1 MTLDQFAAIQS
12 RRRFLQQCGA
22 GISTA
27 ALANLLSVA
36 GYSAS
41 SSRLPEINPMAP
53 RRPHFAPKAKNV
65 ILMYQSGAPSQLDLF
80 DPKPGLSKW
89 NGQSLPPSLTENLKL
104 AFIKPNAKIMA
115 SPYKFKKYGQSGMEF
130 SELVPH
136 LGTCADDICMIRT
149 MNTEAFNHDPGVLML
164 TTGHTQFGRPSI
176 GSWVAYGLGSESQN
190 LPGFVVL
197 GSGKGP
203 NGGSNIW
210 GNGFLPSAYQ
220 GTRFRTTGDP
230 ILYLANNEGVSRELQ
245 RSRLDVI
252 RKLNEKHYE
261 ETGDL
266 EIAARINSYELA
278 FRMQIAAPDLLDF
291 SDEPQHILDAY
302 GAEKEPTRAFGT
314 NCLLARR
321 MVERGVRFVMLNH
334 GDWDA
339 HQKIDKNHRE
349 NCGMVDQPAAA
360 LIKDLKQRGLLDS
373 TLVIWSAEFGR
384 TPMIQLDRPDAGAGR
399 DHHPDCYSLWLAGG
413 GIKPGTILGETDDIG
428 LKTVRDKVHV
438 HDLQATVLHCLGFD
452 HEKLTYHHQG
462 RDFRLTDVG
471 GAVVNSMLS

>member
-12 RRRFLQQCGA
+12 RRRFLQKCGA

-27 ALANLLSVA
+27 ALAHLLGVEGRTA
-36 GYSAS
+36 AS
-41 SSRLPEINPMAP
+41 KPPGVNPMAP
-53 RRPHFAPKAKNV
+53 RRPHFEPKAKNV

-80 DPKPGLSKW
+80 APKPGLRKW
-89 NGQSLPPSLTENLKL
+89 HGQSLPPSLTKDLKL
-104 AFIKPNAKIMA
+104 AFIKPNAKVMA
-115 SPYKFKKYGQSGMEF
+115 SEYEFKKYGESGMDF

-136 LGTCADDICMIRT
+136 LGTCADDICMIHT
-149 MNTEAFNHDPGVLML
+149 MNTHTFNHDPGVLML

-176 GSWVAYGLGSESQN
+176 GAWAAYGLGSESQN

-220 GTRFRTTGDP
+220 GTRFRTTGEP

-252 RKLNEKHYE
+252 RKLNQKRYE
-261 ETGDL
+261 ETGDV

-278 FRMQIAAPDLLDF
+278 FRMQTAAPDLLDF
-291 SDEPQHILDAY
+291 SDEPRHILDSY
-302 GAEKEPTRAFGT
+302 GTEKEPTRAFGT

-321 MVERGVRFVMLNH
+321 MVERGVRFVMLTH

-339 HQKIDKNHRE
+339 HKEIDKNHRE

-373 TLVIWSAEFGR
+373 TLVIWSSEFGR
-384 TPMIQLDRPDAGAGR
+384 TPMIQLDRPDEGAGR

-413 GIKPGTILGETDDIG
+413 GIKAGTILGETDDIG
-428 LKTVRDKVHV
+428 LKTVHGKVHV

-471 GAVVNSMLS
+471 GKVVDQMLA

>member
-12 RRRFLQQCGA
+12 RRRFLQGCGA
-22 GISTA
+22 GAATA
-27 ALANLLSVA
+27 ALAHLLGVEGRA
-36 GYSAS
+36 AS
-41 SSRLPEINPMAP
+41 RPPGVNPMAP
-53 RRPHFAPKAKNV
+53 RRPHFEPKAKNV
-65 ILMYQSGAPSQLDLF
+65 ILLYQSGAPSQLDMF
-80 DPKPGLSKW
+80 DPKPGLRRW
-89 NGQSLPPSLTENLKL
+89 HGQSLPPSLTKDLKL
-104 AFIKPNAKIMA
+104 AFIKPNAKVMA
-115 SPYKFKKYGQSGMEF
+115 SPYEFKKYGRSGMDF

-149 MNTEAFNHDPGVLML
+149 MNTETFNHDPGVLML

-176 GSWVAYGLGSESQN
+176 GAWVAYGLGSESQN

-210 GNGFLPSAYQ
+210 GNGFLPSVYQ
-220 GTRFRTTGDP
+220 GTRFRTTGEP

-252 RKLNEKHYE
+252 RQLNEKRYE

-266 EIAARINSYELA
+266 EIAARINAYELA
-278 FRMQIAAPDLLDF
+278 FRMQAAAPDLLDF
-291 SDEPQHILDAY
+291 SDEPQYVLDSY
-302 GAEKEPTRAFGT
+302 GAEKEPTRAFGA

-321 MVERGVRFVMLNH
+321 MVERGVRFVMLTH

-339 HQKIDKNHRE
+339 HKEIDKNHRE
-349 NCGMVDQPAAA
+349 NCSMVDQPAAA

-384 TPMIQLDRPDAGAGR
+384 TPMIQLDRPDEGAGR

-413 GIKPGTILGETDDIG
+413 GVRPGAIVGETDDIG
-428 LKTVRDKVHV
+428 LKTVQGKVHV

-452 HEKLTYHHQG
+452 HEKLTYRHQG

-471 GAVVNSMLS
+471 GKVVDSMLA

>member
-12 RRRFLQQCGA
+12 RRRFLQNCGA

-27 ALANLLSVA
+27 ALAHLLGVEGRTAASKV
-36 GYSAS
+36 SAV
-41 SSRLPEINPMAP
+41 NPMAP
-53 RRPHFAPKAKNV
+53 RRPHFEPKAKNV
-65 ILMYQSGAPSQLDLF
+65 ILMYQSGAPSQLDMF
-80 DPKPGLSKW
+80 DPKPGLREWHGK
-89 NGQSLPPSLTENLKL
+89 SLPLSLTKDLKL
-104 AFIKPNAKIMA
+104 AFIKPNAKVMA
-115 SPYKFKKYGQSGMEF
+115 SPYEFKKYGQSGMDF

-149 MNTEAFNHDPGVLML
+149 MNTETFNHDPGVLML

-176 GSWVAYGLGSESQN
+176 GAWAAYGLGSESEN

-220 GTRFRTTGDP
+220 GTRFRTTGEP

-252 RKLNEKHYE
+252 RKLNQKRYE

-278 FRMQIAAPDLLDF
+278 FRMQTAAPDLLDF
-291 SDEPQHILDAY
+291 SDEPRHILDSY
-302 GAEKEPTRAFGT
+302 GTEKEPTRAFGT

-321 MVERGVRFVMLNH
+321 MVERGVRFVMLTH

-339 HQKIDKNHRE
+339 HKEIDKNHRE
-349 NCGMVDQPAAA
+349 NCSMVDQPAAA

-373 TLVIWSAEFGR
+373 TLVIWSSEFGR
-384 TPMIQLDRPDAGAGR
+384 TPMIQLDRPDEGAGR

-413 GIKPGTILGETDDIG
+413 GVKPGTILGETDEIG
-428 LKTVRDKVHV
+428 LKTVSGKVHV
-438 HDLQATVLHCLGFD
+438 HDLQATVLHCLGVRPR
-452 HEKLTYHHQG
+452 E
-462 RDFRLTDVG
+462 TDLSSP
-471 GAVVNSMLS
+471 GA

>member
-1 MTLDQFAAIQS
+1 MTIEEFAAIQS
-12 RRRFLQQCGA
+12 RRRFLQNCGA

-27 ALANLLSVA
+27 ALGHLLGVEGRTAAPKLSGV
-36 GYSAS
+36 
-41 SSRLPEINPMAP
+41 NPMAP
-53 RRPHFAPKAKNV
+53 RRPHFEPKAKNV
-65 ILMYQSGAPSQLDLF
+65 ILMYQSGAPSQLDMF
-80 DPKPGLSKW
+80 DPKPALREWHGK
-89 NGQSLPPSLTENLKL
+89 SLPPELTKDLKL
-104 AFIKPNAKIMA
+104 AFIKPNAQVMA
-115 SPYKFKKYGQSGMEF
+115 SPYEFKKYGDSGMDF

-136 LGTCADDICMIRT
+136 LGTRADDICMIRT
-149 MNTEAFNHDPGVLML
+149 MNTETFNHDPGVLML
-164 TTGHTQFGRPSI
+164 TTGHTQFGRPSM
-176 GSWVAYGLGSESQN
+176 GAWVAYGLGSESQN

-220 GTRFRTTGDP
+220 GTRFRTSGEP
-230 ILYLANNEGVSRELQ
+230 ILYLANTKGVSRELQ
-245 RSRLDVI
+245 RARLDAI
-252 RKLNEKHYE
+252 RKLNEKRYE

-278 FRMQIAAPDLLDF
+278 FRMQTAAPDLLDF
-291 SDEPQHILDAY
+291 SGEPQHILDAY
-302 GAEKEPTRAFGT
+302 GTEKEPTRAFGT

-339 HQKIDKNHRE
+339 HKEIDKNHRE
-349 NCGMVDQPAAA
+349 NCSMVDQPAAA

-373 TLVIWSAEFGR
+373 TLVIWSSEFGR
-384 TPMIQLDRPDAGAGR
+384 TPLIQLDRADEGAGR

-413 GIKPGTILGETDDIG
+413 GVKPGTIIGETDEIG
-428 LKTVRDKVHV
+428 LKTLRDKVHV

-462 RDFRLTDVG
+462 RDFRLTDVAG
-471 GAVVNSMLS
+471 KIVDQMLA